1 MSKLGSY
8 VKTEYDIFG
17 EIKED
22 LEISS
27 DSSGPDDQEQVP
39 DQVHSAYDMGSNT
52 QNNQASY

>member
-1 MSKLGSY
+1 MSKLGSF
-8 VKTEYDIFG
+8 VKTNYDIFG

-27 DSSGPDDQEQVP
+27 ESSGPEDQEQVP
-39 DQVHSAYDMGSNT
+39 DQIHSAYDMGSDI